1 MNKWY
6 VVQTKPKKESHV
18 AKLFGLAGLE
28 SLCPKVKSF
37 ARGIQPL
44 FPNYIFLRW
53 DLSLAQNF
61 HMIKFTR
68 GVSRVLGLQG
78 SPLSISDEA
87 IQVIQ
92 ERINQDQILEHQ
104 TMKVGSRVQVKRGIL
119 RDLIG
124 VLEKPVSAEGRV
136 AVLLSLYERE
146 MKAVL
151 NCEDVALVA

>member
-6 VVQTKPKKESHV
+6 VIQTKPMKENHV
-18 AKLFGLAGLE
+18 TTLLNRAGLQT
-28 SLCPKVKSF
+28 LNPKIKSF
-37 ARGIQPL
+37 AAGVRPL
-44 FPNYIFLRW
+44 FPNYIFLHG
-53 DLSLAQNF
+53 DLELSANYHL
-61 HMIKFTR
+61 IKFTR
-68 GVSRVLGLQG
+68 GVNKVLGT
-78 SPLSISDEA
+78 SSRPVSISYEIVEA
-87 IQVIQ
+87 IQK
-92 ERINQDQILEHQ
+92 RINKDQILEHQ

-151 NCEDVALVA
+151 NCADVALVA